1 MEITARVLQMI
12 SKKGFISL
20 FWEEAESCSTHKE
33 AYERLENEYFQV
45 FKKRRYANFKSF
57 LRRRDEK

>member
-12 SKKGFISL
+12 TKKGFISL
-20 FWEEAESCSTHKE
+20 FWEEVERATTQKE
-33 AYERLENEYFQV
+33 AYERLEKEYFKV
-45 FKKRRYANFKSF
+45 FGKRRYANFNSF